1 MTAIVQTNVDES
13 SRNRN
18 SSISKLYTFFQK
30 QSTMT
35 KLFTILA
42 GLALV
47 GSAASFSMT
56 MSSSSSPQT
65 DRRSF
70 VRTAGA
76 VAAAGALTNP
86 AKAGAELADPT
97 AEVDYSDFTTSESG
111 LKYKVL
117 KEGTGAIPQAGQT
130 VKVSESRYILFAIPK
145 TNPSIANTGRRRWCI
160 PGSNLTSHFFFW
172 WIEFYYYCNRP
183 TTPDGSTDLTR
194 SRNSILLVT
203 AEDPLPFPSARDRWS
218 EDGTRPLH
226 KCRLENADR
235 LFFHRDWPM
244 ETVELAESSL
254 VVPPCISMLNCWE
267 SCKRNAR
274 SFGILALVLL
284 VLSFLPRRKNI
295 RNIP

>member
-1 MTAIVQTNVDES
+1 
-13 SRNRN
+13 
-18 SSISKLYTFFQK
+18 
-30 QSTMT
+30 MT

-56 MSSSSSPQT
+56 MSSSSPQT

-130 VKVSESRYILFAIPK
+130 VKVSESRDILF
-145 TNPSIANTGRRRWCI
+145 T
-160 PGSNLTSHFFFW
+160 
-172 WIEFYYYCNRP
+172 
-183 TTPDGSTDLTR
+183 
-194 SRNSILLVT
+194 
-203 AEDPLPFPSARDRWS
+203 
-218 EDGTRPLH
+218 
-226 KCRLENADR
+226 
-235 LFFHRDWPM
+235 
-244 ETVELAESSL
+244 
-254 VVPPCISMLNCWE
+254 
-267 SCKRNAR
+267 
-274 SFGILALVLL
+274 
-284 VLSFLPRRKNI
+284 
-295 RNIP
+295 